1 MFRVKDIRAQLV
13 TVLIFTVL
21 AFGIYLPMGSQFAG
35 ASAVGENIFRAKC
48 AVCHGIDGAGET
60 ANGKKLRVPD
70 LRSNRVQELSDD
82 ELLDIVTNGK
92 REMPSF
98 GKKYRPNQ
106 LQQLVTYLRSLD
118 GTH

>member
-1 MFRVKDIRAQLV
+1 MFRLNSIREQLLI
-13 TVLIFTVL
+13 VLLTIVSVL
-21 AFGIYLPMGSQFAG
+21 GLSLPKATSGS
-35 ASAVGENIFRAKC
+35 SHVGENIFRAKC

-82 ELLDIVTNGK
+82 ELLDVVTNGK

-98 GKKYRPNQ
+98 AKKYRSDQ
-106 LQQLVTYLRSLD
+106 LQQVVTYIRSL
-118 GTH
+118 GSMN

>member
-1 MFRVKDIRAQLV
+1 MFG
-13 TVLIFTVL
+13 LISMGERLMIILLIAVPVFAL
-21 AFGIYLPMGSQFAG
+21 SLPKATAARSH
-35 ASAVGENIFRAKC
+35 VGENIFRAKC

-82 ELLDIVTNGK
+82 DLLDVVTNGK

-98 GKKYRPNQ
+98 GKKYRSDQ
-106 LQQLVTYLRSLD
+106 LQQVVSYIRSL
-118 GTH
+118 GSMN